1 MRRVVTRR
9 GIRRRLDGGGRGEE
23 EKRRRNWLEGGW
35 GGGLEVLS
43 GLGLRA
49 SWSLTKRV
57 SKPK

>member
-1 MRRVVTRR
+1 M
-9 GIRRRLDGGGRGEE
+9 GGEGGRRGEE